1 MYKETY
7 TEELRAY
14 FGTDQR
20 RINHAL
26 KVLDYAEKIMAG
38 ETLDEEKRKI
48 VTITA
53 LLHDVGIKIA
63 EEKYGSSAGHY
74 QEIEGPAIV
83 QEMMCRQGEHSEL
96 IERVSYIVGGHHTPA
111 KNNGL
116 DFQILWEAD
125 LLVNIEEDGAVS
137 QGDNQLKTV
146 IARNFKTFIGIM
158 IAKNKFL
165 KY

>member
-1 MYKETY
+1 MIMSGEAVS
-7 TEELRAY
+7 EE
-14 FGTDQR
+14 
-20 RINHAL
+20 N
-26 KVLDYAEKIMAG
+26 
-38 ETLDEEKRKI
+38 RKI

-63 EEKYGSSAGHY
+63 EDKYNSSAGRY

-83 QEMMCRQGEHSEL
+83 EEMMCRQGEQQEL

-125 LLVNIEEDGAVS
+125 LLVNIEEDGLAS

-146 IARNFKTFIGIM
+146 IERNFKTATGNM
-158 IAKNKFL
+158 IARAKYLSNK
-165 KY
+165 